1 MNDIDYYKEVRKII
15 GSAKQNPLPGGPIV
29 SHRMEHETTK
39 RLSKA
44 NLTADSRR
52 RPPEGWI
59 PGHEKKSK

>member
-44 NLTADSRR
+44 KLTAA
-52 RPPEGWI
+52 
-59 PGHEKKSK
+59 GHEKKSK